1 MFGCV
6 KRLFPLDISSKGLL
20 GQNSFAVCVCI
31 CLGFRGGSRALV
43 SVLGTCT
50 CKHIQYIVDAGS
62 PMGFLLKRKEEQCV
76 PSHEPL
82 RDVAQVI
89 ENLCTAISPFVPLK
103 AQSS

>member
-20 GQNSFAVCVCI
+20 GQNSFAVCVCV

-50 CKHIQYIVDAGS
+50 CKHVHCGCWVPHGLPAE
-62 PMGFLLKRKEEQCV
+62 KEGRAMCAF
-76 PSHEPL
+76 P
-82 RDVAQVI
+82 
-89 ENLCTAISPFVPLK
+89 
-103 AQSS
+103 

>member
-20 GQNSFAVCVCI
+20 GQNSFAVCVCVYVWGLGGDRGHLFP
-31 CLGFRGGSRALV
+31 CLVLV
-43 SVLGTCT
+43 PVNMC
-50 CKHIQYIVDAGS
+50 IVDAGS
-62 PMGFLLKRKEEQCV
+62 LMGFLLEKKEEQCV

-82 RDVAQVI
+82 RDVTQVI
-89 ENLCTAISPFVPLK
+89 ENLCTSISPFVPLK

>member
-1 MFGCV
+1 MFPVKDYWGRIHLLFVCV
-6 KRLFPLDISSKGLL
+6 YVCGLGGDRGHLFP
-20 GQNSFAVCVCI
+20 
-31 CLGFRGGSRALV
+31 CLVLV
-43 SVLGTCT
+43 PVNT
-50 CKHIQYIVDAGS
+50 YIVDAGS